1 MIAIEF
7 PVVYTKNY
15 DERVEASQKELPL
28 PDAIEE
34 ITKTIFYISDK
45 DLLRVSPIE
54 NNRSIIDFMDIGLIY
69 TIDADYESVNII
81 IQRALKINQPNT
93 EGK

>member
-1 MIAIEF
+1 MVAIEF

-28 PDAIEE
+28 PDPIEE
-34 ITKTIFYISDK
+34 ITKSIFYISDK